1 MTIKFATKNNSNGWR
16 YQLEIDTI
24 KHEFKYG
31 SHLFHYADVNNM
43 TKKQLDEIVK
53 HLIENDFKKI
63 N

>member
-1 MTIKFATKNNSNGWR
+1 MTIKFATKTNTNGWR
-16 YQLEIDTI
+16 HQLEIDTD
-24 KHEFKYG
+24 KKQFKYG

-53 HLIENDFKKI
+53 TLIENDFKKI